1 MSEEYRTIVYAGK
14 EDRNREY
21 KQSFPWER
29 KRHGETMAKIAR
41 TILAMSN
48 LRDGGHIVVGVEDGT
63 PCLPKGVQAKHL
75 STFSHDKVADFVRSY
90 ADPHVNFSLDIVTL
104 DEMNFVVVAVSGFD
118 EFPVICKS
126 SYENILAEGAVYIRP
141 RSGRPRSARITSY
154 AEMREL
160 LDLATEKG
168 VRRFLEME
176 ARVGILGPT
185 DAEKFEQQ
193 LVDFS

>member
-1 MSEEYRTIVYAGK
+1 MSEEYRMIIYAGK
-14 EDRNREY
+14 EDQNREY

-29 KRHGETMAKIAR
+29 KSHGDTMAKIAR

-63 PCLPKGVQAKHL
+63 PCLPKGVETKHL
-75 STFSHDKVADFVRSY
+75 STFSYDKVADFVRNY
-90 ADPHVNFSLDIVTL
+90 ADPYVDFSLDIVDF
-104 DEMNFVVVAVSGFD
+104 DEMNFVVFAVSGFD

-126 SYENILAEGAVYIRP
+126 SYGDILAEGAVYTRP
-141 RSGRPRSARITSY
+141 RGGRPRSARITSY

-168 VRRFLEME
+168 VRRFLEIE
-176 ARVGILGPT
+176 ARVGIPGPT

-193 LVDFS
+193 LTDFS